1 MRGPDGQDDFAAMA
15 EVVARRFARAG
26 ADMTAAEY
34 DEGFAPTPN
43 LVVVDGGKGQ
53 LSAALEAMR
62 RFETGAVAF
71 EPKALRRHAET
82 FDRPVFKER
91 IEAYLTACLA
101 RASC

>member
-1 MRGPDGQDDFAAMA
+1 
-15 EVVARRFARAG
+15 V
-26 ADMTAAEY
+26 
-34 DEGFAPTPN
+34 
-43 LVVVDGGKGQ
+43 
-53 LSAALEAMR
+53 
-62 RFETGAVAF
+62 VAF

>member
-1 MRGPDGQDDFAAMA
+1 VVPPGEVGPPTGLL
-15 EVVARRFARAG
+15 FARQTVDDL
-26 ADMTAAEY
+26 AD
-34 DEGFAPTPN
+34 
-43 LVVVDGGKGQ
+43 
-53 LSAALEAMR
+53 AML
-62 RFETGAVAF
+62 RFEEGAVVF